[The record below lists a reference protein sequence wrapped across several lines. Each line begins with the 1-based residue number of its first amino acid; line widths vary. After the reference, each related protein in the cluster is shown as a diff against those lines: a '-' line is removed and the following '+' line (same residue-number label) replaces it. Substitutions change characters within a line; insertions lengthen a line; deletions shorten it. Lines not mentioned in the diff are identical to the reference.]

1 MNAEKQDTL
10 ANDDSHPIPCL
21 TALDIFGVKND
32 GGADLVLII
41 ASPLEAD
48 ERSQRR
54 LLQKIEN
61 YLGFISSEEFLA
73 EAGPPSPAN
82 TKIIVKV
89 HPDSDSAISELLDR
103 CVDWVAENN
112 ATLVVE
118 DL

>member
-1 MNAEKQDTL
+1 MDTEKQGTFAD
-10 ANDDSHPIPCL
+10 DDSHPISCL
-21 TALDIFGVKND
+21 TALDVFGVKKG
-32 GGADLVLII
+32 GGADLVLVI

-103 CVDWVAENN
+103 CVGWVAENS
-112 ATLVVE
+112 ASLVVE
-118 DL
+118 GL